1 MTPSQQHPTH
11 KHIIKEE
18 AFELLHGDC
27 ALVLNDKKI
36 QLQKGKPVLIARGVE
51 HSFSSE
57 DGCVIEEISTTHKV
71 GDSIY
76 QDVEINTLQIADRK
90 IKIKLV

>member
-1 MTPSQQHPTH
+1 
-11 KHIIKEE
+11 
-18 AFELLHGDC
+18 LHGDC
-27 ALVLNDKKI
+27 ALTLNNKEI

-57 DGCVIEEISTTHKV
+57 GGCVIEEISTTHKV